1 MLNLTPRYTS
11 TRIDELPTALQPL
24 AAQSLTLARLYAG
37 RGITEPDELETGLS
51 GLLPAE
57 MLHGVTEAVRLL
69 DIAIDDGQRILIVG
83 DFDCDGATSTAL
95 MMRALTKM
103 GAVVD
108 FLVPD
113 RFKYGY
119 GLTPE
124 IVELGIETY
133 HPDMIVTVDNGISS
147 HEGVARAQADGI
159 AVIITD
165 HHLTTKQTPP
175 AEAVVNPNQLGCD
188 FASKALVGVGVA
200 FYVLGRLAKLRR
212 EAGKS
217 TVQVSQYLDLVA
229 LGTIA
234 DVGVLDKNNR
244 ILVHHGLN
252 AIRQGRC
259 CLGILALLEQAGRDP
274 KQLHAQDFGFVLGP
288 RINAAGRMD
297 NMRIGI
303 ECLLTEDWSTA
314 QRLAQELEVLNRT
327 RRQVEGEM
335 RAQADSIVQDL
346 AADAE
351 MGSDTDLD
359 ESSDIITQI
368 KPKKPAVNEGNSNTT
383 EPSMV
388 KKRSIVL
395 YQDDWHQGVIGI
407 VAGRLKESHYLPS
420 IVFAPADVE
429 RIGDDDAIKGSAR
442 SIAGVHVRDAI
453 EQVAERYPEL
463 ISHFGGHAMAAGLT
477 IKRRNFD
484 EFVTA
489 FDEVM
494 AEMDDEVFAEQKF
507 TDGAL
512 QASDFSL
519 WFVEHLADASVWGHG
534 FAPPIF
540 DGVFEVLS
548 FKVLK
553 DKHLKLSLRYP
564 DVQYPIEAI
573 YFNFDSDVW
582 DYRAEQVHLLFQL
595 DINEWNGKQ
604 SLQLMVKDLALVEKT
619 QANQTLEGGAT

>member
-11 TRIDELPTALQPL
+11 TRIDELPAALQPL
-24 AAQSLTLARLYAG
+24 AAQSFTLARLYAG
-37 RGITEPDELETGLS
+37 RGIVQPDELETQLS
-51 GLLPAE
+51 GLLAAE
-57 MLHGVTEAVRLL
+57 HLHGVTEAVRLL
-69 DIAIDDGQRILIVG
+69 DIAIDEGQRILIVG

-95 MMRALTKM
+95 MMRALTAM
-103 GAVVD
+103 GAKVD

-133 HPDMIVTVDNGISS
+133 QPQMIVTVDNGISS

-159 AVIITD
+159 TVIITD
-165 HHLTTKQTPP
+165 HHLTTKETPP
-175 AEAVVNPNQLGCD
+175 AEAVVNPNQLNCN

-252 AIRQGRC
+252 AIRQGRGS
-259 CLGILALLEQAGRDP
+259 LGILALLEQAGRDP
-274 KQLHAQDFGFVLGP
+274 KKLQAQDFGFVLGP

-303 ECLLTEDWSTA
+303 ECLLADDWATA
-314 QRLAQELEVLNRT
+314 QRLGQELEQLNRT

-335 RAQADSIVQDL
+335 RAQADNIVQALDT
-346 AADAE
+346 ADSNSN
-351 MGSDTDLD
+351 GSD
-359 ESSDIITQI
+359 ESADMIIQHETE
-368 KPKKPAVNEGNSNTT
+368 KPIVNKHN
-383 EPSMV
+383 
-388 KKRSIVL
+388 RSIVL

-420 IVFAPADVE
+420 IVFAPANTE
-429 RIGDDDAIKGSAR
+429 RTGDNDAIKGSAR
-442 SIAGVHVRDAI
+442 SIAGVHIRDAI
-453 EQVAERYPEL
+453 EQVAEQNPDL

-477 IKRRNFD
+477 LKRGNFD
-484 EFVTA
+484 GFVTA
-489 FDEVM
+489 FNAVL
-494 AEMDDEVFAEQKF
+494 AKMDDEVFAEQKF
-507 TDGAL
+507 TDGPL

-519 WFVEHLADASVWGHG
+519 WFAEHLAESSIWGHG
-534 FAPPIF
+534 FARPIF

-573 YFNFDSDVW
+573 QFNFDSSAW
-582 DYRAEQVHLLFQL
+582 DYRAEKVHILFEL

-604 SLQLMVKDLALVEKT
+604 SLQLMIKDLAV
-619 QANQTLEGGAT
+619 AN